1 MRRYVAGQLVIR
13 VAAREL
19 RPVGGRDGGK
29 PAVVADADIVRFVR
43 EQLGMALDG
52 KQMELLQAEGQH
64 VLLCCSRQ
72 WGKSTVTAAKAVHV
86 AMTEAGSRIVVAS
99 PSERQS
105 DLFLEKAR
113 EMVKRLGMTPRGDG
127 LHGRSL
133 LFPNGSSLV
142 ALPGNER
149 TVRGFS
155 NVSLLIF
162 DEAARVPDELYQA
175 LLPLVSVSNGA
186 VWELST
192 PFGRQGFFHRHWTS
206 REGDWLRMS
215 VTGPEC
221 PRISREQL
229 EFQRRQLGERQY
241 AQEYLCQFLET
252 EDALVGVGYVDRAV
266 RPEVPAFV
274 PYGRAAQPPA
284 AEERL
289 AWKRITVGVDL
300 GRDQTPTAI
309 ALVERKSV
317 FTGQVSAY
325 DYRHFERESMTVRYL
340 ERLPLGTPYVEVVQR
355 VRDLMRDP
363 NVVLWEPRLVVDAT
377 GVGSAVLEMFER
389 ADLLCPLIPV
399 VLTSGMEASR
409 AGKKVHVPRRDLLSR
424 LAVVLEEERLG
435 VAGNLPLWADL
446 QKELWGLR
454 TRLGERGRVVVTEGE
469 SDDLAFAVALAV
481 WEASAERA
489 DLFGKRR
496 LV

>member
-1 MRRYVAGQLVIR
+1 LGRGRVGVEVCVASDRAAVVVAAGKSNSPSGRKRAVRRYVAGQLVIR
-13 VAAREL
+13 AAAREL

-29 PAVVADADIVRFVR
+29 PAVVADVDVVRFVR

-221 PRISREQL
+221 PRI
-229 EFQRRQLGERQY
+229 
-241 AQEYLCQFLET
+241 
-252 EDALVGVGYVDRAV
+252 
-266 RPEVPAFV
+266 
-274 PYGRAAQPPA
+274 
-284 AEERL
+284 
-289 AWKRITVGVDL
+289 
-300 GRDQTPTAI
+300 
-309 ALVERKSV
+309 
-317 FTGQVSAY
+317 
-325 DYRHFERESMTVRYL
+325 
-340 ERLPLGTPYVEVVQR
+340 
-355 VRDLMRDP
+355 
-363 NVVLWEPRLVVDAT
+363 
-377 GVGSAVLEMFER
+377 
-389 ADLLCPLIPV
+389 
-399 VLTSGMEASR
+399 
-409 AGKKVHVPRRDLLSR
+409 
-424 LAVVLEEERLG
+424 
-435 VAGNLPLWADL
+435 
-446 QKELWGLR
+446 
-454 TRLGERGRVVVTEGE
+454 
-469 SDDLAFAVALAV
+469 
-481 WEASAERA
+481 
-489 DLFGKRR
+489 
-496 LV
+496 